1 MYSKRINYVLVGSF
15 VVAMLVVAVIT
26 VATLAGRTGPTDRY
40 YVLLDNVTDIKY
52 GTQVRFEG
60 FPVGQ
65 IERIEAAEPGAG
77 KRFQLEISVIEGWRM
92 PADSVARIGNSSFLA
107 AKTLDIQSGTSAD
120 LAAPGAQIASANPD
134 DMFTTMRAAAG
145 QLTALSEGSVK
156 PLLATLQAL
165 ISTVNADTP
174 LITRELTSFTQNLNA
189 SLVPIRDILAD
200 ENIQS
205 IARAL
210 ANTESTTATLADA
223 SNDLALA
230 MRKLNHIATNLD
242 VLVESNDTAVEQT
255 LKDLQYTLA
264 TVARSVDT
272 IVHNFDG
279 TARHMNEF
287 SRLIR
292 TNPGVLLGGTPR
304 EAVSEAKADKP
315 KAPAIGSVK

>member
-15 VVAMLVVAVIT
+15 VVAMLVAAIVT
-26 VATLAGRTGPTDRY
+26 VATLAGRTGSTDRY
-40 YVLLDNVTDIKY
+40 FVLLDNVTDIKY

-65 IERIEAAEPGAG
+65 IEHIEAAAPDAG
-77 KRFQLEISVIEGWRM
+77 KRFRLEISVIEGWRM
-92 PADSVARIGNSSFLA
+92 PVDSVARIGNSSFLA
-107 AKTLDIQSGTSAD
+107 AKTLDIQSGNSTD
-120 LAAPGAQIASANPD
+120 LAAPGALIASAMPD
-134 DMFTTMRAAAG
+134 DMFTTVRAAAG

-174 LITRELTSFTQNLNA
+174 LITQELTSFTQNLNA
-189 SLVPIRDILAD
+189 SLVPIRAILAD

-230 MRKLNHIATNLD
+230 MGKLNSIATNLD
-242 VLVESNDTAVEQT
+242 VLVEANDTAVEQT

-272 IVHNFDG
+272 IIHNFDG

-315 KAPAIGSVK
+315 KAPITGSVK